1 MKVWNW
7 FTGAVVCLMF
17 AHTLSYADKQRHL
30 LSSRNFQDMGLP
42 RSLPASVSYSVFL
55 SALSGLQRTTHRK
68 RTVDDIM
75 DASKTVIDDTD
86 DTILTLVG
94 LDTICKTLVS
104 ILHILIYERDVWCRP
119 YAKDTEASSSSCPSI
134 CS

>member
-17 AHTLSYADKQRHL
+17 AHNLSYADKQKHL

-42 RSLPASVSYSVFL
+42 SSLPASVSYSVFL

-68 RTVDDIM
+68 RTAMGM
-75 DASKTVIDDTD
+75 DLTD
-86 DTILTLVG
+86 YLWNKAHEKHRSMVLQRMMKNG
-94 LDTICKTLVS
+94 K
-104 ILHILIYERDVWCRP
+104 R
-119 YAKDTEASSSSCPSI
+119 
-134 CS
+134 